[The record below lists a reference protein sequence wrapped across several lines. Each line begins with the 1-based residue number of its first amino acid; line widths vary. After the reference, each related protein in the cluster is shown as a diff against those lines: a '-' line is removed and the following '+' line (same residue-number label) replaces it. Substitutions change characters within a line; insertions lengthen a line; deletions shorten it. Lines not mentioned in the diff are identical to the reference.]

1 MYQRI
6 LVPVDGSP
14 TSDLGL
20 AEAIKLAK
28 LTGGRLCL
36 LHVIDELSL
45 ARSTSAYGGYSTD
58 WLAEMRASG
67 AKVLAD
73 AHTTALTAGIS
84 AEERLADNFQ
94 GAVHEVV
101 CAEAASWPADVIV
114 IGTHGRRGVS
124 RLVMGS
130 SAEHIARQSPV
141 PVLLVHDAAAQAHR
155 ARVVE
160 ALSVRLPEG
169 VLALE

>member
-1 MYQRI
+1 MSIIPRAVMIQIKHGALRAFQTGTPSAKERTMYQRI

-101 CAEAASWPADVIV
+101 CAEAASWPRTA
-114 IGTHGRRGVS
+114 GAG
-124 RLVMGS
+124 
-130 SAEHIARQSPV
+130 
-141 PVLLVHDAAAQAHR
+141 
-155 ARVVE
+155 
-160 ALSVRLPEG
+160 
-169 VLALE
+169 